1 MFWVQVERFSR
12 CSRSN
17 GDGRR
22 GKGENQKLDARSDIR
37 WEHTKLL
44 LQTVGPQIH
53 DRASQQSGS
62 LSLQPTVF
70 FAFASRNKADVCSL
84 GCILCMR
91 KREADVVQCVLFYS
105 VIANETD
112 CICCSQPKVVFVSAK
127 KSTHHVGGDAVHV
140 LDLSVISHEHVWK
153 LCFTERK
160 QPQDSGKLVTV
171 DPRPLLPFR
180 INRSK

>member
-37 WEHTKLL
+37 WENTKLL

-70 FAFASRNKADVCSL
+70 FAVASKNNADVCSL
-84 GCILCMR
+84 GCILSMQKR
-91 KREADVVQCVLFYS
+91 KADVVQCVLIYS
-105 VIANETD
+105 IIANETV
-112 CICCSQPKVVFVSAK
+112 CTCCSQPKVVFILQKK
-127 KSTHHVGGDAVHV
+127 KSSEEQITTSVVTLFTSLICQSSV
-140 LDLSVISHEHVWK
+140 LSMCGNRISLSGNSHK
-153 LCFTERK
+153 TE
-160 QPQDSGKLVTV
+160 V
-171 DPRPLLPFR
+171 
-180 INRSK
+180 NW

>member
-1 MFWVQVERFSR
+1 MWSWACLLWSSGFLFMFWVQVERFSR

-37 WEHTKLL
+37 WENTKLL

-70 FAFASRNKADVCSL
+70 FAFASKNNADVCLL

-91 KREADVVQCVLFYS
+91 KRKADAVQCVLFYS
-105 VIANETD
+105 IIANETD
-112 CICCSQPKVVFVSAK
+112 CICCSQPKAVFILQK
-127 KSTHHVGGDAVHV
+127 KKIIRRANHHVGGDAVHV
-140 LDLSVISHEHVWK
+140 LDLSVISPEHVWK
-153 LCFTERK
+153 LYFTERK
-160 QPQDSGKLVTV
+160 
-171 DPRPLLPFR
+171 
-180 INRSK
+180 